1 MVMCFCCNK
10 KAHRILGSK
19 KWNKLARYY
28 KGSRTNSLR
37 LLLEHSVDEKKNC
50 NTMYIN
56 FYRYLKELII
66 ADDENAVDKTIRLAI
81 RNMEETPIINNES
94 IRSTPIAKENIAQ
107 PAMITPR
114 NLSLVFASS
123 Y

>member
-37 LLLEHSVDEKKNC
+37 LLLEHSVDEIKIC
-50 NTMYIN
+50 NTLYMN
-56 FYRYLKELII
+56 FYRHLKKLVI
-66 ADDENAVDKTIRLAI
+66 ADDENAVDRTIRLAI

-94 IRSTPIAKENIAQ
+94 IIRRPYIGRLFSFTDRLLHAIL
-107 PAMITPR
+107 M
-114 NLSLVFASS
+114 SLPN
-123 Y
+123 

>member
-1 MVMCFCCNK
+1 MVICFCCNK
-10 KAHRILGSK
+10 KAHRILGSE

-28 KGSRTNSLR
+28 KGSRTNSLHV
-37 LLLEHSVDEKKNC
+37 LLEHSVDEIKIC
-50 NTMYIN
+50 NTLYMN
-56 FYRYLKELII
+56 FYRHLKKLVI
-66 ADDENAVDKTIRLAI
+66 ADDENAVDRTIRLAI
-81 RNMEETPIINNES
+81 RNMEETLIINNES
-94 IRSTPIAKENIAQ
+94 IISTPIAKENIAQ